1 MYIINAMG
9 SKGVSEAPYCAKNY
23 LISVNNNENI
33 DDEINIDRF
42 RS

>member
-1 MYIINAMG
+1 MG
-9 SKGVSEAPYCAKNY
+9 SKGVSQAPYCAKKLFNF
-23 LISVNNNENI
+23 INNNENI